1 MGRDGNES
9 VAAVRRIIS
18 LIALLS
24 TLGCTS
30 VTRSTVTT
38 MRWTDGKRIFVYSS
52 PKDTTVARVH
62 FDTIT
67 GVFVISNL
75 ATQVDQAAVQAA
87 AQARSND
94 SLVVVEALK
103 LAAEAVKRTP

>member
-1 MGRDGNES
+1 MKYILTL
-9 VAAVRRIIS
+9 A
-18 LIALLS
+18 LIS

-30 VTRSTVTT
+30 VTKSTVTT
-38 MRWTDGKRIFVYSS
+38 MRWTDGKRIFVYTS

-62 FDTIT
+62 FDTQT

-87 AQARSND
+87 TAARAND
-94 SLVVVEALK
+94 SLVVIEALK
-103 LAAEAVKRTP
+103 LTAAAIAKTPVP